1 MKPVL
6 MDASSAILLFKAR
19 RLGDILA
26 RYRVL
31 LPASVLAELTVSGRP
46 GERRFGG
53 LVRTGCAQ
61 VLAPPD
67 EESAPPVVLRRLGA
81 GERDCIRAFLD
92 GHGDFILMDDGKGAG
107 YCRRVGIPY
116 VNALLVPRLL
126 EPGSPSPRRVLA
138 DMQRIY
144 RLGRYAPW
152 VLSHAT
158 RLTPRDLHRFL
169 P

>member
-1 MKPVL
+1 MKPLL

-19 RLGDILA
+19 RLADLVA

-46 GERRFGG
+46 GDRRFGD
-53 LVRTGCAQ
+53 LVRTGSAH
-61 VLAPPD
+61 VLPPPD
-67 EESAPPVVLRRLGA
+67 EEPAPPSALHHMGA
-81 GERDCIRAFLD
+81 GERDCIRAFLG
-92 GHGDFILMDDGKGAG
+92 GHGDFILLDDGKGAG
-107 YCRRVGIPY
+107 YCRRAGIPY

-126 EPGSPSPRRVLA
+126 EPRSPSPRRVLT

-144 RLGRYAPW
+144 SLGRYAPW
-152 VLSHAT
+152 VLSHAA
-158 RLTPRDLHRFL
+158 RLTPRDLSRFL